1 MKKFWIFLILVV
13 CCSNTSA
20 SGQLNLFD
28 ADNLMIGSL
37 LDVTDID
44 SADVTLLTPDG
55 YLINFST
62 ETGLI
67 RNVLYDGFP
76 AGLDFETSD
85 CTGQAYLPTNDSSL
99 DWLRFRGGEIFK
111 LGSTVIPAWFAK
123 VEWGQSYEAYH
134 RRSSI
139 SPQTGDCNA
148 FSEVILMGTKATA
161 VNPSTYGIKVLYS
174 GEYGFKIPI
183 TAVISP
189 PESVFCSGFESCT
202 QTLEK

>member
-1 MKKFWIFLILVV
+1 MLVV
-13 CCSNTSA
+13 CCSKTSA

-37 LDVTDID
+37 LDVTDMN
-44 SADVTLLTPDG
+44 SADVTLLTTDG

-67 RNVLYDGFP
+67 RNVLSDGFP
-76 AGLDFETSD
+76 VGLDFETTD

-111 LGSTVIPAWFAK
+111 LGSAAIPAWFAK

-139 SPQTGDCNA
+139 SAQTGDCNA
-148 FSEVILMGTKATA
+148 LSDVIFLGTKATT
-161 VNPSTYGIKVLYS
+161 VNPSSYGIKILFS

-183 TAVISP
+183 RAEISP
-189 PESVFCSGFESCT
+189 PESVFCSGFENCP
-202 QTLEK
+202 